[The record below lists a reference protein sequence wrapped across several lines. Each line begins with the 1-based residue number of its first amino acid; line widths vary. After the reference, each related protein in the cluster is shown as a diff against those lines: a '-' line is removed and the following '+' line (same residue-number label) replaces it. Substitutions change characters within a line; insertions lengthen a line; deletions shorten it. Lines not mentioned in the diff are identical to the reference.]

1 MMVAQCSLQK
11 ATAWS
16 AGRTASP
23 AAPGIARCASTTW
36 EKRAT
41 CVWAGALLAVNL
53 GGGGKLRF
61 ACRATSAAELNA
73 PVGYDKH
80 SYGYRSG
87 GDKVNQGRREPYG
100 TAFREGDV
108 VGLYMYAGPRLA
120 TDDKVWHSGS
130 SV

>member
-1 MMVAQCSLQK
+1 MRYWLSIL
-11 ATAWS
+11 W
-16 AGRTASP
+16 R
-23 AAPGIARCASTTW
+23 
-36 EKRAT
+36 
-41 CVWAGALLAVNL
+41 
-53 GGGGKLRF
+53 KLRF
-61 ACRATSAAELNA
+61 ARRATSAAELNA

-130 SV
+130 SVSLKPPDTATSPPDCSV